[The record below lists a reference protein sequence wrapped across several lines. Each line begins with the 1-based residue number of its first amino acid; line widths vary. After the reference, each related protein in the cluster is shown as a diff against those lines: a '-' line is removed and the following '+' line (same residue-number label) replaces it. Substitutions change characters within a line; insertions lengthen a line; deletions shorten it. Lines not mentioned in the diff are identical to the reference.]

1 MPGQLRYNNAP
12 QPYLFDVSAAF
23 RNAADLINTPLR
35 HFGEVA
41 DKITTSIQNQNTNE
55 LYRYLAS
62 QYDPNNVQS
71 INQALASAAGDDR
84 FSNVG
89 ADTWRQA
96 TDDYR
101 IRQSELLN
109 KENLA
114 LAQRAMDAYQNRIN
128 QEAANGSIAGLL
140 AANNAGAQA
149 MLDGKIRSDAI
160 NYGLVDPLRSSAA
173 TRALQGANADAARAR
188 AGALRAA
195 ERRQQ
200 EQERRDR
207 VVAEYQAKYIDN
219 ASADTL
225 GGSSIIASNLLR
237 EADKDSRLT
246 AEDRLFLRNWYNNGQ
261 NNPYKVPMDNVR
273 GSWSATAGQTLNVGN
288 NQSRFAAE
296 GAELR
301 RREADMLT
309 EAAAPKV
316 ENKSQYIGPYAA
328 GYRPNANTSSSSSS
342 SGSPQTTSQGLFDPT
357 EEENQASNILAQTA
371 TTVAPTNNI
380 QLTGT
385 GSNFSGYPGVN
396 MGNMA
401 KDIRDKRVSRAQEEI
416 ASKQI
421 PVAVNNGIAATGSGS
436 TNTTSSS
443 SNTPSSA
450 QNFNTGVNAVLNAP
464 SVTTAANAA
473 LNQVDTTTT
482 IVDSLNDYFDAPF
495 RARDNSASYSSLYNS
510 MHGKGNFTQRKAE
523 LLRQPIY
530 NDKGEITGYEQK
542 VESIYNL
549 ARGLVESKA
558 ITARDFWGDAS
569 QEEKDMAKDDATQ
582 DIVDIFNE
590 YKGELP
596 IDVIAQ
602 IIDGQ
607 KVKRAGRN
615 VSTLSDSI
623 DTYAI
628 RENLEH
634 FKKSFSSGSDESKYI
649 APVSEITQANAELAS
664 HANTMEALSNRIME
678 LSARINSGKYS
689 YADILELQV
698 VQKQYELAKQNYVN
712 VSYYMNNALK
722 NLPK

>member
-71 INQALASAAGDDR
+71 INQALARAAGDNR

-101 IRQSELLN
+101 VRQSELLN

-149 MLDGKIRSDAI
+149 MLDGKVRSDAI
-160 NYGLVDPLRSSAA
+160 KYGEVDPLRTSASV
-173 TRALQGANADAARAR
+173 RALQGANADAARAR
-188 AGALRAA
+188 AGAIRAA

-200 EQERRDR
+200 KQEERDR
-207 VVAEYQAKYIDN
+207 VVAEYQARYLDN
-219 ASADTL
+219 AGTGNDIGNSHL
-225 GGSSIIASNLLR
+225 GSSLLY
-237 EADKDSRLT
+237 EADKDPRLT
-246 AEDRLFLRNWYNNGQ
+246 AEDRLFLRSWYSNGE
-261 NNPYKVPMDNVR
+261 NNPYKAPINNTR
-273 GSWSATAGQTLNVGN
+273 GSWSLTAGQTLNVGN

-296 GAELR
+296 GAELM

-309 EAAAPKV
+309 ESAAPKV
-316 ENKSQYIGPYAA
+316 EGKPQYIGPYAA
-328 GYRPNANTSSSSSS
+328 GYRPNTNTSS
-342 SGSPQTTSQGLFDPT
+342 GSLQTNSQGLLNPT

-371 TTVAPTNNI
+371 NAVAPTNNARV
-380 QLTGT
+380 TGT

-396 MGNMA
+396 MSNMA
-401 KDIRDKRVSRAQEEI
+401 KDIRDMRAGRAQEEI
-416 ASKQI
+416 ASKQV
-421 PVAVNNGIAATGSGS
+421 PVAVNNGIAATGSGN
-436 TNTTSSS
+436 TNTSASSGSNTSS
-443 SNTPSSA
+443 PA
-450 QNFNTGVNAVLNAP
+450 QNFNAGVNAVLNAP
-464 SVTTAANAA
+464 SITTAASAA
-473 LNQVDTTTT
+473 LNQVDTTTAT
-482 IVDSLNDYFDAPF
+482 VDSLNDYLDAPF
-495 RARDNSASYSSLYNS
+495 RSRDNSANYSSLYNS
-510 MHGKGNFTQRKAE
+510 MRGRGNFTQRKAE

-569 QEEKDMAKDDATQ
+569 KEEKDMAKNDATQ
-582 DIVDIFNE
+582 DIVDIFHE

-602 IIDGQ
+602 IVDGQ
-607 KVKRAGRN
+607 KVKRASRN

-623 DTYAI
+623 DTDSI

-634 FKKSFSSGSDESKYI
+634 FKRSFSSGSEESRYI
-649 APVSEITQANAELAS
+649 SPVSDITQANAELAS
-664 HANTMEALSNRIME
+664 HANTMQALSDRIME
-678 LSARINSGKYS
+678 LSVRINSGRYS
-689 YADILELQV
+689 YADLLELQAA
-698 VQKQYELAKQNYVN
+698 QEQYELAKQNYVK

-722 NLPK
+722 NLPQ

>member
-1 MPGQLRYNNAP
+1 M
-12 QPYLFDVSAAF
+12 
-23 RNAADLINTPLR
+23 
-35 HFGEVA
+35 
-41 DKITTSIQNQNTNE
+41 
-55 LYRYLAS
+55 
-62 QYDPNNVQS
+62 
-71 INQALASAAGDDR
+71 
-84 FSNVG
+84 
-89 ADTWRQA
+89 
-96 TDDYR
+96 
-101 IRQSELLN
+101 
-109 KENLA
+109 
-114 LAQRAMDAYQNRIN
+114 
-128 QEAANGSIAGLL
+128 
-140 AANNAGAQA
+140 
-149 MLDGKIRSDAI
+149 
-160 NYGLVDPLRSSAA
+160 
-173 TRALQGANADAARAR
+173 
-188 AGALRAA
+188 
-195 ERRQQ
+195 
-200 EQERRDR
+200 
-207 VVAEYQAKYIDN
+207 
-219 ASADTL
+219 
-225 GGSSIIASNLLR
+225 
-237 EADKDSRLT
+237 
-246 AEDRLFLRNWYNNGQ
+246 
-261 NNPYKVPMDNVR
+261 
-273 GSWSATAGQTLNVGN
+273 
-288 NQSRFAAE
+288 
-296 GAELR
+296 
-301 RREADMLT
+301 
-309 EAAAPKV
+309 
-316 ENKSQYIGPYAA
+316 
-328 GYRPNANTSSSSSS
+328 
-342 SGSPQTTSQGLFDPT
+342 
-357 EEENQASNILAQTA
+357 
-371 TTVAPTNNI
+371 
-380 QLTGT
+380 
-385 GSNFSGYPGVN
+385 
-396 MGNMA
+396 
-401 KDIRDKRVSRAQEEI
+401 
-416 ASKQI
+416 
-421 PVAVNNGIAATGSGS
+421 
-436 TNTTSSS
+436 
-443 SNTPSSA
+443 
-450 QNFNTGVNAVLNAP
+450 LNAP

>member
-1 MPGQLRYNNAP
+1 MPGQLQYNNAP

-35 HFGEVA
+35 YFGEVA
-41 DKITTSIQNQNTNE
+41 DKITTSIQNQNTND

-71 INQALASAAGDDR
+71 INQALANAAGDTR

-101 IRQSELLN
+101 VRQSELLN

-149 MLDGKIRSDAI
+149 MLDGKVRSDAI

-225 GGSSIIASNLLR
+225 SGSSQVASSILN

-246 AEDRLFLRNWYNNGQ
+246 AQDKLFLRNWFNNGE
-261 NNPYKVPMDNVR
+261 NNPYRVPMDNVR

-296 GAELR
+296 GAELM

-309 EAAAPKV
+309 EAAAPKA
-316 ENKSQYIGPYAA
+316 ESKSQYIGPYAS
-328 GYRPNANTSSSSSS
+328 GHRSNANTSS

-371 TTVAPTNNI
+371 TAVAPTNNARI
-380 QLTGT
+380 TGT

-396 MGNMA
+396 MSNMA
-401 KDIRDKRVSRAQEEI
+401 KDIRDKRAGRAQEEI

-421 PVAVNNGIAATGSGS
+421 PVAVNNGIAATGSGN
-436 TNTTSSS
+436 TNTTSSYTS
-443 SNTPSSA
+443 SNTTSPA
-450 QNFNTGVNAVLNAP
+450 QNFNAGVNAVLNAP
-464 SVTTAANAA
+464 NITTAANAA
-473 LNQVDTTTT
+473 LNQVDTTTAT
-482 IVDSLNDYFDAPF
+482 VDSLNDYLDAPF
-495 RARDNSASYSSLYNS
+495 RARNNSANYSSLYNS
-510 MHGKGNFTQRKAE
+510 MRGRGNFTQRKAE

-542 VESIYNL
+542 VESIHNL

-569 QEEKDMAKDDATQ
+569 TEEKNMAKDDATQ

-607 KVKRAGRN
+607 KVNRASRS

-623 DTYAI
+623 DTDSI

-649 APVSEITQANAELAS
+649 APVSEVTQANAELTS
-664 HANTMEALSNRIME
+664 HANTMQALSNRIME
-678 LSARINSGKYS
+678 LSARINSGRYS
-689 YADILELQV
+689 YADILELQAA
-698 VQKQYELAKQNYVN
+698 QKQYELAKQNYIH

>member
-12 QPYLFDVSAAF
+12 QPYLFDVSTAF

-71 INQALASAAGDDR
+71 INQALARAAGDNR
-84 FSNVG
+84 FSNVT

-101 IRQSELLN
+101 VRQSELLEN
-109 KENLA
+109 ENLA
-114 LAQRAMDAYQNRIN
+114 LAKRAMDAYQNRIN

-149 MLDGKIRSDAI
+149 MLDGKVRSDAI
-160 NYGLVDPLRSSAA
+160 NYGLVDPLRNSAA

-207 VVAEYQAKYIDN
+207 IVAEYQARYIDN
-219 ASADTL
+219 ASADTPS
-225 GGSSIIASNLLR
+225 GSSKVASSLLN

-246 AEDRLFLRNWYNNGQ
+246 AQDRLFLRNWYNNGQ

-273 GSWSATAGQTLNVGN
+273 GSWSVTAGQNINVGN
-288 NQSRFAAE
+288 SQSRFAAE
-296 GAELR
+296 GAELM

-316 ENKSQYIGPYAA
+316 ESNPQYIGPYAA
-328 GYRPNANTSSSSSS
+328 GYRPNANTSS

-371 TTVAPTNNI
+371 NAVAPTNNARI
-380 QLTGT
+380 TGT

-396 MGNMA
+396 MNNMA
-401 KDIRDKRVSRAQEEI
+401 KDIRDKRAGRAQEEI

-436 TNTTSSS
+436 TNTTFSS
-443 SNTPSSA
+443 SNIPSPA

-473 LNQVDTTTT
+473 LNQIDTTTAT
-482 IVDSLNDYFDAPF
+482 VDSLNDYLDAPF
-495 RARDNSASYSSLYNS
+495 RARNNSANYSSLYNS
-510 MHGKGNFTQRKAE
+510 MRGRGNFTQRKAE

-530 NDKGEITGYEQK
+530 NDKGEITGYEEK
-542 VESIYNL
+542 VDSIYNL
-549 ARGLVESKA
+549 AKGLVESKA

-569 QEEKDMAKDDATQ
+569 QEEKNMAKDDATQ

-607 KVKRAGRN
+607 KVNRAGRN

-623 DTYAI
+623 DTDAI

-634 FKKSFSSGSDESKYI
+634 FKRSFSSGSDESKYI
-649 APVSEITQANAELAS
+649 SPVSDVTQANAELAS
-664 HANTMEALSNRIME
+664 HANTMAALSNKIME
-678 LSARINSGKYS
+678 LSIRINSGKYS
-689 YADILELQV
+689 YADLIELKAAQE
-698 VQKQYELAKQNYVN
+698 QYELAKQNYIN

>member
-12 QPYLFDVSAAF
+12 QPYLFDVSTAF

-71 INQALASAAGDDR
+71 INQALARAAGDNR
-84 FSNVG
+84 FSNVT

-101 IRQSELLN
+101 VRQSELLEN
-109 KENLA
+109 ENLA
-114 LAQRAMDAYQNRIN
+114 LAKRAMDAYQNRIN

-149 MLDGKIRSDAI
+149 MLDGKVRSDAI
-160 NYGLVDPLRSSAA
+160 NYGLVDPLRNSAA

-207 VVAEYQAKYIDN
+207 IVAEYQARYIDN
-219 ASADTL
+219 ASADTPS
-225 GGSSIIASNLLR
+225 GSSKVASSLLN

-246 AEDRLFLRNWYNNGQ
+246 AQDRLFLRNWYNNGQ

-273 GSWSATAGQTLNVGN
+273 GSWSVTAGQNINVGN
-288 NQSRFAAE
+288 SQSRFAAE
-296 GAELR
+296 GAELM

-316 ENKSQYIGPYAA
+316 ESNPQYIGPYAA
-328 GYRPNANTSSSSSS
+328 GYRPNANTSSS
-342 SGSPQTTSQGLFDPT
+342 GLLQTTSQGLFDPT

-371 TTVAPTNNI
+371 NAVAPTNNARI
-380 QLTGT
+380 TGT

-396 MGNMA
+396 MNNMA
-401 KDIRDKRVSRAQEEI
+401 KDIRDKRAGRAQEEI

-436 TNTTSSS
+436 TNTTFSS
-443 SNTPSSA
+443 SNIPSPA

-473 LNQVDTTTT
+473 LNQIDTTTAT
-482 IVDSLNDYFDAPF
+482 VDSLNDYLDAPF
-495 RARDNSASYSSLYNS
+495 RARNNSANYSSLYNS
-510 MHGKGNFTQRKAE
+510 MRGRGNFTQRKAE

-530 NDKGEITGYEQK
+530 NDKGEITGYEEK
-542 VESIYNL
+542 VDSIYNL
-549 ARGLVESKA
+549 AKGLVESKA

-569 QEEKDMAKDDATQ
+569 QEEKNMAKDDATQ

-607 KVKRAGRN
+607 KVNRAGRN

-623 DTYAI
+623 DTDAI

-634 FKKSFSSGSDESKYI
+634 FKRSFSSGSDESKYI
-649 APVSEITQANAELAS
+649 SPVSDVTQANAELAS
-664 HANTMEALSNRIME
+664 HANTMAALSNKIME
-678 LSARINSGKYS
+678 LSIRINSGKYS
-689 YADILELQV
+689 YADLIELKAAQE
-698 VQKQYELAKQNYVN
+698 QYELAKQNYIN

>member
-35 HFGEVA
+35 HFGDVA

-71 INQALASAAGDDR
+71 INQALARAAGDNR

-96 TDDYR
+96 TGDYR
-101 IRQSELLN
+101 IKQSELLEN
-109 KENLA
+109 ENLA
-114 LAQRAMDAYQNRIN
+114 LAKRAMDAHQNRIN

-149 MLDGKIRSDAI
+149 MLDGKVRSDAI

-188 AGALRAA
+188 AGAIRAA

-207 VVAEYQAKYIDN
+207 VVAEYQARYIDN
-219 ASADTL
+219 ASADTP
-225 GGSSIIASNLLR
+225 GGSSRIASSLLN

-246 AEDRLFLRNWYNNGQ
+246 AQDRLFLRNWYNNGE

-273 GSWSATAGQTLNVGN
+273 GSWSVTAGQTLNVGN

-296 GAELR
+296 GAELM
-301 RREADMLT
+301 RREADALT
-309 EAAAPKV
+309 ESASAI
-316 ENKSQYIGPYAA
+316 ENTPQYIGPYAA
-328 GYRPNANTSSSSSS
+328 GYRPNTNTSSSS
-342 SGSPQTTSQGLFDPT
+342 GSTQNNSQELLNPT
-357 EEENQASNILAQTA
+357 EEENQASNILAQTVN
-371 TTVAPTNNI
+371 TSAPTLNTHV
-380 QLTGT
+380 TGT
-385 GSNFSGYPGVN
+385 DSNFSGYPGVN
-396 MGNMA
+396 MSNMA
-401 KDIRDKRVSRAQEEI
+401 KDIRDMRAGRAQEEI
-416 ASKQI
+416 ASKQV
-421 PVAVNNGIAATGSGS
+421 PVAVNNGIAATGSG
-436 TNTTSSS
+436 NINTSSS
-443 SNTPSSA
+443 SGSNTSSPA
-450 QNFNTGVNAVLNAP
+450 QNFNAGVNAILNAP
-464 SVTTAANAA
+464 SITTAATAA
-473 LNQVDTTTT
+473 LNQVDTTTAT
-482 IVDSLNDYFDAPF
+482 VDSLNDYLDASF
-495 RARDNSASYSSLYNS
+495 RSRDNSANYSSLYNS
-510 MHGKGNFTQRKAE
+510 MRGRGNFTQRKAE

-569 QEEKDMAKDDATQ
+569 KEEKDMAKDDATQ

-602 IIDGQ
+602 IVDGQ
-607 KVKRAGRN
+607 KVKRAGRFA
-615 VSTLSDSI
+615 STLSDSI
-623 DTYAI
+623 DTDSI

-634 FKKSFSSGSDESKYI
+634 FKRSFSSGSEESKYI
-649 APVSEITQANAELAS
+649 SPVSDVTQANAELAS
-664 HANTMEALSNRIME
+664 HANTMQALSNRIME
-678 LSARINSGKYS
+678 LSIRINSGRYS
-689 YADILELQV
+689 YADLLELKTAQE
-698 VQKQYELAKQNYVN
+698 QYELAKQNYVK
-712 VSYYMNNALK
+712 VSYYMNNALR

>member
-71 INQALASAAGDDR
+71 INQALASAAGDSR

-89 ADTWRQA
+89 TDTWRQA

-101 IRQSELLN
+101 VRQSELLN

-114 LAQRAMDAYQNRIN
+114 LAQRAMDPYQNRIN

-149 MLDGKIRSDAI
+149 MLDGKVRSDAI
-160 NYGLVDPLRSSAA
+160 NYGLVDPLRNSAA

-207 VVAEYQAKYIDN
+207 IVAEYQARYIDN
-219 ASADTL
+219 ASADTPS
-225 GGSSIIASNLLR
+225 GSSKVASSLLN

-246 AEDRLFLRNWYNNGQ
+246 AQDRLFLRNWYNNGQ

-273 GSWSATAGQTLNVGN
+273 GSWSVTAGQNINVGN
-288 NQSRFAAE
+288 SQSRFAAE
-296 GAELR
+296 GAELM

-316 ENKSQYIGPYAA
+316 ESNPQYIGPYAA
-328 GYRPNANTSSSSSS
+328 GYRPNANTSS

-371 TTVAPTNNI
+371 NAVAPTNNARI
-380 QLTGT
+380 TGT

-401 KDIRDKRVSRAQEEI
+401 KDIRDKRAGRAQEEI

-443 SNTPSSA
+443 SNTPSPA

-473 LNQVDTTTT
+473 LNQVDTTTAT
-482 IVDSLNDYFDAPF
+482 VDSLNDYLDAPF
-495 RARDNSASYSSLYNS
+495 RARNNSANYSSLYNS
-510 MHGKGNFTQRKAE
+510 MRGRGNFTQRKAE

-530 NDKGEITGYEQK
+530 NDKGEITGYEEK
-542 VESIYNL
+542 VDSIYNL
-549 ARGLVESKA
+549 AKGLVESKA

-569 QEEKDMAKDDATQ
+569 QEEKNMAKEDATQ

-602 IIDGQ
+602 IVDGQ
-607 KVKRAGRN
+607 KVNRAGRN

-623 DTYAI
+623 DTDAI

-634 FKKSFSSGSDESKYI
+634 FKRSFSSGSDESKYI
-649 APVSEITQANAELAS
+649 SPVSDVTQANAELAS
-664 HANTMEALSNRIME
+664 HANTMAALSNKIME
-678 LSARINSGKYS
+678 LSIRINSGKYS
-689 YADILELQV
+689 YADLIELKAAQE
-698 VQKQYELAKQNYVN
+698 QYELAKQNYIN